1 MASALRAL
9 RRVRRDERG
18 ISMAELLVASSVS
31 VLILATLGGF
41 FVATIKGSA
50 SNANADTN
58 LRQATNS
65 INAMSRYLRAATT
78 RAVPSSLVPDAAIV
92 RATPTDLTFYAY
104 INLIDDAD
112 IAKRTAEK
120 PVLAR
125 YYIDPSSRQLVQQ
138 LSACSADA
146 NGYYSCPAV
155 TSTTRLGGPIAS
167 PTSDGIALF
176 TYRNADNPDPDDPDL
191 TPVNGQLSDADR
203 ASVRFVTVNL
213 ELGSATAGA
222 GSNAHLQN
230 TVGLLNLGRAGATQ

>member
-9 RRVRRDERG
+9 RRMRRDERG

-167 PTSDGIALF
+167 PTSDGITLF
-176 TYRNADNPDPDDPDL
+176 TYDNADGGDL

-230 TVGLLNLGRAGATQ
+230 TVGLLNLGRAGATP

>member
-1 MASALRAL
+1 MLRQVL
-9 RRVRRDERG
+9 RRARHDDRG

-41 FVATIKGSA
+41 FVASIRGSA
-50 SNANADTN
+50 SNANTDTN

-78 RAVPSSLVPDAAIV
+78 RAVPTSLVPDAAV
-92 RATPTDLTFYAY
+92 VKATPTDLTFYAY

-125 YYIDPSSRQLVQQ
+125 YYVDSASRQLVQQ

-167 PTSDGIALF
+167 PTSDGVALF
-176 TYRNADNPDPDDPDL
+176 TYQNADSGSL
-191 TPVNGQLSDADR
+191 APVGGQLSASDR
-203 ASVRFVTVNL
+203 AAVRFVTVNL
-213 ELGSATAGA
+213 ELGSATPGA

-230 TVGLLNLGRAGATQ
+230 TVGLLNLGRAGAIS

>member
-1 MASALRAL
+1 MSSVLRAI

-50 SNANADTN
+50 SNASADTN

-138 LSACSADA
+138 LSVCNADV

-176 TYRNADNPDPDDPDL
+176 TYDNADSGDL

-230 TVGLLNLGRAGATQ
+230 TVGLLNLGRAGATP